1 MLIKDNNNYCVICG
15 KHCAY
20 ARGYAVC
27 TADKCKVIEAWS
39 LRPNSAGNYTK
50 STIPCKYGAMK

>member
-1 MLIKDNNNYCVICG
+1 MLIKDNYNYCVICG

-27 TADKCKVIEAWS
+27 MAEACKVIEAWE
-39 LRPNSAGNYTK
+39 REQNAGR
-50 STIPCKYGAMK
+50 